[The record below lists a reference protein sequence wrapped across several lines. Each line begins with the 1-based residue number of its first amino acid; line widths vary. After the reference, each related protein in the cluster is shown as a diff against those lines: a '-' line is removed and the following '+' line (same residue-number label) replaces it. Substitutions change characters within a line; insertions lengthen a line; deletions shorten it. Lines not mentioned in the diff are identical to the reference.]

1 MNRFIFTFIFF
12 AISLDT
18 SACSFAPGY
27 QDFLVMPA
35 YENSGKAPN
44 IPKVEVSEIIRGHS
58 DGNFA
63 SCSDAG
69 IIRLRFTDGNPY
81 HKTGYSFKIIEGTFE
96 DKVFPDGYVM
106 PPASLKSENEVM
118 FVWLDGSKNYQ
129 EPIDIKV
136 EIRAMSYRGIESKP
150 YVLHIKHPGGTSNR

>member
-1 MNRFIFTFIFF
+1 MNRFLF
-12 AISLDT
+12 ALIVLVISID
-18 SACSFAPGY
+18 SNACSFAPGY

-35 YENSGKAPN
+35 YENQGRAPN
-44 IPKVEVSEIIRGHS
+44 IPKVEVAEISRGYD

-69 IIRLRFTDGNPY
+69 IIRLKITDDNVY
-81 HKTGYSFKIIEGTFE
+81 DKTGYSFRIIEGTFE
-96 DKVFPDGYVM
+96 DQVFPEGYVM
-106 PPASLKSENEVM
+106 PPTSLKSENEVM

-136 EIRAMSYRGIESKP
+136 EITAISHRGIESKP
-150 YVLHIKHPGGTSNR
+150 YVLHIKHPGGVSNR